1 LKNLNIKEF
10 RTFKNLNTKLTLFAR
25 REEFSFLK
33 FILKVGNLNN
43 QMKSDNLN
51 IEIDRILDKLL
62 EVRGSKPGK

>member
-1 LKNLNIKEF
+1 LQ
-10 RTFKNLNTKLTLFAR
+10 
-25 REEFSFLK
+25 EEKKFSFLK